1 MPKSLEQFKLDN
13 GAAGNDLPA
22 NSKFTEIE
30 ASQLQDFVQALFAMR
45 ENLVKSRGKIDE
57 ELSGRITDIGRDV
70 LDLVEMSLD
79 AAGPQLPNIDN
90 NALINDD
97 LNIINTD
104 SNNINN
110 INNDNELTDDV
121 RWRRVT
127 GRLTDLNVFLS
138 TNLNDIVT
146 LGAVDDDAENKVD
159 MNAFF
164 TGLSVLKNVYDVN
177 TDQASFRK
185 TYDDR
190 RKAVQP
196 AWVLPSYES
205 EYDPQSP
212 KYKQP
217 EPLSQKYTRAV
228 NDIDSAIDYIHT
240 NPTGIP
246 DFRILESSSPEHQ
259 ALSESAD
266 RLKKAFENPDPLAD
280 PIEKRAAIRE
290 ALKQARAYRRK
301 KRHDDD
307 YHYEEEAEI
316 DELEKP
322 LNNNNILV
330 KIGIQNAMNT
340 PDEVELNII
349 TAEQKDAE
357 HAQTFAPD
365 SSHGRDRY
373 FGAAKLF
380 VLAKDLENEMVLEN
394 AAKHL
399 RTARHYDPALSGSKK
414 LLDSLN
420 ALDEDL
426 NARHRGSLFSHSSTE
441 HDELK
446 KSVEALK
453 TALDQKNLADARR
466 QKLDALI
473 TARDKARKYV
483 EQKRKDAGADINDD
497 QWQPD
502 SKTRMG
508 RRRYNAAMQI
518 LKLTEA
524 EIAVVENA
532 INVKRDPRTDF
543 DQWTFANRASNEAG
557 ENKKNDL
564 GTDSLI
570 YRERAEEYERINDLS
585 VQLDDLKGSLY
596 GIGSNNTTD
605 ENSPVGNKLDAL
617 LKSARE
623 ANSWRREDWIEHHAK
638 VKRYFDLINNEK
650 DLREL
655 FRACDRADTAAAP
668 GHANALISF
677 LELANKHISEL
688 DIDHVKEVHRKY
700 ELDMSAIDKAHAEKL
715 EKWREAYPFSA
726 NRYVFRELNDPKLEK
741 RVIEI
746 NNAEKAALRLTN
758 GELAS
763 LFGRITD
770 NETSER
776 FVSVMNDLDNLFMT
790 GKDLNKKENLEAW
803 KRSGR
808 TIQEL
813 KELLT
818 TGDNY
823 ARLCIAADRLDK
835 QRGYKTGF
843 IEDLDSLIKVLNT
856 HLDAGIDMNPLK
868 QKYYEYTTVS
878 IGAERFADL
887 DNEVNIEM
895 IRQNMERD
903 GAFIEEYNDQFTGP
917 VVGDQAKQSM
927 VGQIDDIM
935 KKYDNNIIID
945 DNKSVFS
952 DGSEINTNRINN
964 DAKSVK
970 SNNSDD
976 SFDDNESDLNF
987 EEQMMHDIKK
997 LEKEENKRKQAGIE
1011 EPKAP
1016 LNYDDDFWGEKY
1028 DKVQADYE
1036 EHMKQPVDLNEQ
1048 LKNARSELEYFSK
1061 NHDTKTCQFLDI
1073 YDPVKVIAAV
1083 NYVKNDPDRTYTN
1096 RDFKNLTE
1104 SMPREFYRLNDLN
1117 GEKLY
1122 YASMDGDG
1130 SKLYDILMD
1139 EKTKLPV
1146 ETNVKINNSIDYIKG
1161 KSNYKY
1167 NQYPSFNSVKDELN
1181 VLIAA
1186 NYVKK
1191 DVGKSYNDEAFAKL
1205 VQDLGNEPG
1214 FAALKTA
1221 YNQKDLYDLAVQ
1233 KNGEGLFN
1241 AVFPNFKPEIVHNE
1255 PKAQAQPIVNK
1266 ADNNIINAE
1275 PIAKAKIDENA
1286 PVDLDARLK
1295 EAQNGIQQ
1303 LENTVEQIESENVD
1317 KEFRVII
1324 SANFAKKNPDKKFT
1338 NKEFDNLVNSMS
1350 SKEEYNKMLRLNSC
1364 DQLTRMAKKDDGRLL
1379 MDSMFKLKPKEKK
1392 VKKTKAEKPEDKEIV
1407 KNNDNKSSRSSSR
1420 KNSFA
1425 NVK

>member
-1 MPKSLEQFKLDN
+1 
-13 GAAGNDLPA
+13 
-22 NSKFTEIE
+22 
-30 ASQLQDFVQALFAMR
+30 
-45 ENLVKSRGKIDE
+45 
-57 ELSGRITDIGRDV
+57 
-70 LDLVEMSLD
+70 
-79 AAGPQLPNIDN
+79 
-90 NALINDD
+90 
-97 LNIINTD
+97 
-104 SNNINN
+104 
-110 INNDNELTDDV
+110 
-121 RWRRVT
+121 
-127 GRLTDLNVFLS
+127 
-138 TNLNDIVT
+138 
-146 LGAVDDDAENKVD
+146 
-159 MNAFF
+159 
-164 TGLSVLKNVYDVN
+164 
-177 TDQASFRK
+177 
-185 TYDDR
+185 
-190 RKAVQP
+190 
-196 AWVLPSYES
+196 
-205 EYDPQSP
+205 
-212 KYKQP
+212 
-217 EPLSQKYTRAV
+217 
-228 NDIDSAIDYIHT
+228 
-240 NPTGIP
+240 
-246 DFRILESSSPEHQ
+246 
-259 ALSESAD
+259 
-266 RLKKAFENPDPLAD
+266 
-280 PIEKRAAIRE
+280 
-290 ALKQARAYRRK
+290 
-301 KRHDDD
+301 
-307 YHYEEEAEI
+307 
-316 DELEKP
+316 
-322 LNNNNILV
+322 
-330 KIGIQNAMNT
+330 
-340 PDEVELNII
+340 
-349 TAEQKDAE
+349 
-357 HAQTFAPD
+357 
-365 SSHGRDRY
+365 
-373 FGAAKLF
+373 
-380 VLAKDLENEMVLEN
+380 
-394 AAKHL
+394 
-399 RTARHYDPALSGSKK
+399 
-414 LLDSLN
+414 
-420 ALDEDL
+420 
-426 NARHRGSLFSHSSTE
+426 
-441 HDELK
+441 
-446 KSVEALK
+446 
-453 TALDQKNLADARR
+453 
-466 QKLDALI
+466 
-473 TARDKARKYV
+473 
-483 EQKRKDAGADINDD
+483 
-497 QWQPD
+497 QW
-502 SKTRMG
+502 K
-508 RRRYNAAMQI
+508 
-518 LKLTEA
+518 
-524 EIAVVENA
+524 
-532 INVKRDPRTDF
+532 
-543 DQWTFANRASNEAG
+543 FANRSSDEAG

-570 YRERAEEYERINDLS
+570 YRERAKEYKRINDLS
-585 VQLDDLKGSLY
+585 VQLDDLKDLLY
-596 GIGSNNTTD
+596 SIDSNNTTD

-623 ANSWRREDWIEHHAK
+623 ANSWGREDWIEHHAK

-655 FRACDRADTAAAP
+655 FRVCDKADAEAAP

-715 EKWREAYPFSA
+715 EKWREAYPFGA

-763 LFGRITD
+763 LFGRLTD
-770 NETSER
+770 NETSAR
-776 FVSVMNDLDNLFMT
+776 FVSVMSDLDNLFMT

-823 ARLCIAADRLDK
+823 ARLCIAADKLDK

-856 HLDAGIDMNPLK
+856 HLDTGIDMKPLK
-868 QKYYEYTTVS
+868 QKYY
-878 IGAERFADL
+878 
-887 DNEVNIEM
+887 
-895 IRQNMERD
+895 
-903 GAFIEEYNDQFTGP
+903 DQFTGP
-917 VVGDQAKQSM
+917 VVGDQAKQSR

-964 DAKSVK
+964 DANSVK
-970 SNNSDD
+970 SHSSDD
-976 SFDDNESDLNF
+976 SFDDDESDLNF
-987 EEQMMHDIKK
+987 EEQMMHDFKK

-1011 EPKAP
+1011 EPKAE

-1048 LKNARSELEYFSK
+1048 LKNARSELEYFSR

-1130 SKLYDILMD
+1130 SKLYEILMD

-1146 ETNVKINNSIDYIKG
+1146 DTNVKINNSIDYIKG

-1205 VQDLGNEPG
+1205 VQDVGNEPG

-1338 NKEFDNLVNSMS
+1338 NKEFDDLVNSMS
-1350 SKEEYNKMLRLNSC
+1350 SKEEYNKMLKLNSC

-1392 VKKTKAEKPEDKEIV
+1392 VKKTKTEKPENKEIV

-1425 NVK
+1425 SVK